1 MQSIDHLLLKDAVN
15 NGRIEWQKHALER
28 MAGRNILRSAVI
40 EVLLTGERIEDY
52 PDSTPF
58 PSALFFKLFG
68 QRPIHVVAAYDF
80 ASKWAFVITAYEPNL
95 EHFEPDFKKRR
106 K

>member
-28 MAGRNILRSAVI
+28 MAERNILRSAVI
-40 EVLLTGERIEDY
+40 EILLTGERIEDY
-52 PDSTPF
+52 PDDTPF
-58 PSALFFKLFG
+58 PSALFLKLFG

-80 ASKWAFVITAYEPNL
+80 VSKWAFVITAYEPKL